1 MKKKVSLH
9 KGGKFLKKLWCSF
22 SGRVEQGNLIL
33 STELIMQIGHG
44 KEFQNW
50 NFDCLPFLRMN
61 DKGRSLEMSALKLL
75 TVANS
80 VDNTKLSHPYR
91 ASQQAIIVRALA
103 WVLHHPQ
110 EIMRPWAMQD
120 PKLMRPGHGLK
131 LVKKKS

>member
-1 MKKKVSLH
+1 
-9 KGGKFLKKLWCSF
+9 
-22 SGRVEQGNLIL
+22 
-33 STELIMQIGHG
+33 MQIGHS

-61 DKGRSLEMSALKLL
+61 DKGQSLEMSALKLL

-80 VDNTKLSHPYR
+80 VDNTKLPHPYR
-91 ASQQAIIVRALA
+91 ARQQALIVRAMA

-131 LVKKKS
+131 LVKKNPGKLLHISRDPDYNKEFTIE